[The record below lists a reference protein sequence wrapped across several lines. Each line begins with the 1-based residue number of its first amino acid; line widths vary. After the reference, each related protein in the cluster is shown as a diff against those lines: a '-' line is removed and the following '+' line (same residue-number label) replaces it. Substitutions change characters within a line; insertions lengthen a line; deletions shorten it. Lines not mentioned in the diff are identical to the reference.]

1 MNVETAVIFL
11 AGSILLSVSLI
22 ILGLSILFLNN
33 VFCRYWK
40 PFKIAVFHNVVAE
53 KADNNSEKKKNDE
66 KNA

>member
-1 MNVETAVIFL
+1 MHVETAVIFL

-53 KADNNSEKKKNDE
+53 KTDANAEKKE
-66 KNA
+66 K